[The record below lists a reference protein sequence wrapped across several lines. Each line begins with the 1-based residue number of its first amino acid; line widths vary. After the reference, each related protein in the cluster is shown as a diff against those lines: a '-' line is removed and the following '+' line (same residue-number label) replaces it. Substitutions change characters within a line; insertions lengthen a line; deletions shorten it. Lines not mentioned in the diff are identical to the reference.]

1 MKKFFATLTMLAIFM
16 TASIAM
22 AAFEENVEEDANLAA
37 VKRLAIAMPNYYK
50 IEDEEPHLND
60 LLREI
65 GNVGK
70 MSSTLQIVGY
80 DDVASAIRRDTG
92 IDILSLDVPEAEK
105 VYNKYVSR
113 YADAYVIATIAN
125 NSKVPD
131 IFFYV
136 YNAADQKLMYT
147 YRHQSRLT
155 GKRTRDYSKV
165 AAEFFEQFDRA
176 TANSLE
182 KAERKKL
189 QEQQREVRAEKRK
202 NKKKEEK
209 TSKNKVDLV
218 RKKI

>member
-1 MKKFFATLTMLAIFM
+1 MKKFFAALTMLAVFM

-22 AAFEENVEEDANLAA
+22 AAFEENIEEGAKLSA
-37 VKRLAIAMPNYYK
+37 VKRIAIAMPNYYK
-50 IEDEEPHLND
+50 VENEEPHLND

-70 MSSTLQIVGY
+70 MTSTLQVVSY
-80 DDVASAIRRDTG
+80 DDVASGIRRDTG

-125 NSKVPD
+125 NSKVPE

-136 YNAADQKLMYT
+136 YNANDQKLMYT
-147 YRHQSRLT
+147 YRYQSRLT

-165 AAEFFEQFDRA
+165 VAEFFEQFDRA

-182 KAERKKL
+182 KEERKELKEK
-189 QEQQREVRAEKRK
+189 QKEIRAEKRK
-202 NKKKEEK
+202 EKKKEEK

-218 RKKI
+218 RKK